1 MEKKENRGIGSS
13 YVSELTKLRINAG
26 LSLMEVEE
34 LTGIGYRVMSDWE
47 IGKIKRKLL
56 LVRFL
61 KTNAKVMLLCW
72 SFLFLLLSCSYDNLQ

>member
-47 IGKIKRKLL
+47 IGKIKTPRVTDPKKQSGIILL
-56 LVRFL
+56 L
-61 KTNAKVMLLCW
+61 
-72 SFLFLLLSCSYDNLQ
+72 